1 MELIYDEYNGLE
13 LDLSVEDELNAIAD
27 ILEWECF
34 RKLDLN
40 SEQKHMLKDGIKSM
54 LLEYCEKSLEDME
67 YCFKD
72 NIKEYFDNRAYMIY
86 KNKD

>member
-27 ILEWECF
+27 ILEWERF

-86 KNKD
+86 KNKE

>member
-1 MELIYDEYNGLE
+1 MRIVYEEYNGLE
-13 LDLSVEDELNAIAD
+13 LEISEKDKINAIAD
-27 ILEWECF
+27 TLAWECF

-40 SEQKHMLKDGIKSM
+40 SDQKHMLKDGIKSM
-54 LLEYCEKSLEDME
+54 LLEYCDNSIEDME